1 MTPLLQLGLIIIF
14 FMIVPKII
22 KGIKEAIRF
31 TGRVIGWGVGIIILY
46 LILTS
51 LL

>member
-1 MTPLLQLGLIIIF
+1 MTPLLQLGLIVIF

-22 KGIKEAIRF
+22 KGIKVAIRF